1 MQRTPTTPTP
11 AQRPSAAARAS
22 WTQEDTES
30 GLWRSGA
37 ATGRARSAEGH
48 LQAVALRLGSGRRG
62 LWEQRLGRS
71 YASVVSDPGAAAD
84 WLSVGPVGCL
94 PGADTASATIS
105 RSDGRSTV
113 RKSLLSACRQE
124 RSMPRPCRFHLG
136 IIIAVALERAYS
148 SLKTNRRLSAN
159 PASSWPISPNSCW
172 TCRRDASSVCRYL
185 PFCEDRAL
193 PSGVL
198 GPVECSHGRCFRAV
212 CRSFSRPALVSPFR
226 FARLRLPAAARRG
239 LGTAFGPLG
248 IVVSLRSLSVRWSWP
263 SSFR

>member
-1 MQRTPTTPTP
+1 MGRCGVSHLFPVWLPVQREEVPLVRVSIKAFHTP
-11 AQRPSAAARAS
+11 A
-22 WTQEDTES
+22 
-30 GLWRSGA
+30 
-37 ATGRARSAEGH
+37 
-48 LQAVALRLGSGRRG
+48 
-62 LWEQRLGRS
+62 
-71 YASVVSDPGAAAD
+71 
-84 WLSVGPVGCL
+84 L
-94 PGADTASATIS
+94 PIS
-105 RSDGRSTV
+105 PCYYR
-113 RKSLLSACRQE
+113 CRFLE
-124 RSMPRPCRFHLG
+124 RS
-136 IIIAVALERAYS
+136 YS

-248 IVVSLRSLSVRWSWP
+248 IVVSLRSLSVRWSRP